1 MEYFMNISIITS
13 VTALVILAVRG
24 LLKNKVSP
32 KWLIILWVILAIR
45 LLIPVFPES
54 NLSIFNT
61 VPRIEN
67 VEVKV

>member
-32 KWLIILWVILAIR
+32 KWLIILWAILAIR

-54 NLSIFNT
+54 NLSIF
-61 VPRIEN
+61 ILYLEL
-67 VEVKV
+67 KM